1 MDWLIGA
8 SENYALAIYALLFFV
23 ALLAGFIDSIA
34 GGGGLLT
41 IPVLLSVG
49 ITPVEAL
56 ATNKLQAVG
65 GSFSASLYFVRRK
78 AVNLRDMLLPFI
90 MTVVGAMAGA
100 IIIQMITTD
109 FLRQLLPVMVIF
121 VGLYFLLSPAIGLED
136 RQQRVSTSTFG
147 LIFGTGIGFYD
158 GAFGP
163 GTGSFFALACV
174 SLLGFNLAK
183 ATAHAK
189 VLNFAS
195 NMGSLVFFIIG
206 GHVLWVL
213 GFVMLV
219 GQMIGARLGA
229 RLVLTKGQKLIR
241 PMIVII
247 SLLMSLKLL
256 IDSHG
261 DKIYAWLPSLF

>member
-1 MDWLIGA
+1 MDWLTA
-8 SENYALAIYALLFFV
+8 VAPEVYLLLFFV
-23 ALLAGFIDSIA
+23 ALFAGFIDAIA

-41 IPVLLSVG
+41 IPALLSVG

-65 GSFSASLYFVRRK
+65 GSFSSTLYFVRRK
-78 AVNLRDMLLPFI
+78 AIDLREQLFPFI
-90 MTVVGAMAGA
+90 MTMIGAMLGA
-100 IIIQMITTD
+100 ILIQMIDTA
-109 FLRQLLPVMVIF
+109 FLKQLLPVMVIC
-121 VGLYFLLSPAIGLED
+121 VGLYFLLTPSIGAQD
-136 RQQRVSTSTFG
+136 RQQRISMPVFG
-147 LIFGTGIGFYD
+147 VAIGMSLGFYD

-163 GTGSFFALACV
+163 GTGSFLALGYV
-174 SLLGFNLAK
+174 LLLGYNLAK

-189 VLNFAS
+189 LLNFAS
-195 NMGSLVFFIIG
+195 NFGSLVFFIIG

-213 GFVMLV
+213 GFVMLI

-247 SLLMSLKLL
+247 SLLMSVKLL
-256 IDSHG
+256 HDSHG
-261 DKIYAWLPSLF
+261 DVIKAWFLSLF

>member
-23 ALLAGFIDSIA
+23 AILAGFIDSIA

-41 IPVLLSVG
+41 IPVLLSAG

-163 GTGSFFALACV
+163 EPVHFL
-174 SLLGFNLAK
+174 
-183 ATAHAK
+183 H
-189 VLNFAS
+189 
-195 NMGSLVFFIIG
+195 
-206 GHVLWVL
+206 
-213 GFVMLV
+213 
-219 GQMIGARLGA
+219 
-229 RLVLTKGQKLIR
+229 
-241 PMIVII
+241 
-247 SLLMSLKLL
+247 
-256 IDSHG
+256 
-261 DKIYAWLPSLF
+261 

>member
-1 MDWLIGA
+1 MDWLIA
-8 SENYALAIYALLFFV
+8 APEMYALLFFV
-23 ALLAGFIDSIA
+23 GLLAGFIDAIA

-41 IPVLLSVG
+41 IPALLSVG

-65 GSFSASLYFVRRK
+65 GSFSASYYFVRRR
-78 AVNLRDMLLPFI
+78 AVNLKDLVIPFI
-90 MTVVGAMAGA
+90 MTLVGAMLGA
-100 IIIQMITTD
+100 IVIQMINTD
-109 FLRQLLPVMVIF
+109 FLRQLLPIMVIF
-121 VGLYFLLSPAIGLED
+121 VGLYFLLSPAIGAED
-136 RQQRVSTSTFG
+136 RQQRMTIPTFG
-147 LIFGTGIGFYD
+147 LIFGTTIGFYD

-163 GTGSFFALACV
+163 GTGSFFALAYV
-174 SLLGFNLAK
+174 MALGFNLSK
-183 ATAHAK
+183 GTAHAK

-195 NMGSLVFFIIG
+195 NFGSLVFFIVG
-206 GHVLWVL
+206 GHVLWSL
-213 GFVMLV
+213 GFAMLA

-247 SLLMSLKLL
+247 SLLMSIKLL

-261 DKIYAWLPSLF
+261 DKIHAWVSSLF